1 MITVIKIDIVSNILK
16 KEDNM
21 SYLIIKILHI
31 FSVFIYGGFL
41 FTDNLILMRMQKTLS
56 KEKYDEVRAYFKE
69 FTKVLVPKALVVAV
83 ITGVLLFHN
92 SFGSVGEN
100 GLTNF
105 QIVLSIKAILGL
117 WLGLRGILQVFFGI
131 QPFFFKSHKLPFIL
145 VIIIILLSQIMF
157 YV

>member
-1 MITVIKIDIVSNILK
+1 MFYLSLK
-16 KEDNM
+16 
-21 SYLIIKILHI
+21 LLHI

-56 KEKYDEVRAYFKE
+56 KEKYNEVRAYFKE
-69 FTKVLVPKALVVAV
+69 FTRVLVPKALVVAV
-83 ITGVLLFHN
+83 ISGVLLFHH
-92 SFGSVGEN
+92 SFGAVGGN

-105 QIVLSIKAILGL
+105 QILLSIKGVLGL

-131 QPFFFKSHKLPFIL
+131 QPFVFKSHKLPFIL
-145 VIIIILLSQIMF
+145 VILIILLSQIMF